1 MKKYAQRLTS
11 KSLYKVKLKNMR
23 EQLWIVAR
31 IKRFIYIM
39 QFMVRIRKF
48 QHIVMCMKTVTR
60 SLIRERSRY
69 TKIFCRLHTIISLPA
84 CDVGVDTYVENVLK
98 GE

>member
-1 MKKYAQRLTS
+1 
-11 KSLYKVKLKNMR
+11 MR
-23 EQLWIVAR
+23 KQLWIVAC

-48 QHIVMCMKTVTR
+48 QHIVMCMKTVAR
-60 SLIRERSRY
+60 PIRERSRY
-69 TKIFCRLHTIISLPA
+69 AKIFCRLHTIISLPA
-84 CDVGVDTYVENVLK
+84 CDVGVDTCEENILK